1 MSLNRKDFLK
11 KAFKTGLL
19 LFGGSSLFE
28 VVAAGELVKQK
39 GPEAARSIQWAMLV
53 DIPRC
58 LEAGE
63 CVDCIAACDRAH
75 NVPHIANKKHEIK
88 WIWRETYENTF
99 PEQAYEYVEEDIRK
113 GEMIVL
119 CNHCGDPPCVRVCP
133 THATWRRKDGIVMM
147 DMHRCIGC
155 RYCMAACPY
164 GSRSFNWSDPRK
176 FIPEKAINPGYP
188 TRTKGVVEKC
198 SFCNERIDI
207 GLIPACVEACK
218 EKALVFGDI
227 NDPGSNVRKLLQKR
241 FAIRRKPSLGTE
253 PHVYYMI

>member
-1 MSLNRKDFLK
+1 
-11 KAFKTGLL
+11 
-19 LFGGSSLFE
+19 
-28 VVAAGELVKQK
+28 
-39 GPEAARSIQWAMLV
+39 
-53 DIPRC
+53 
-58 LEAGE
+58 
-63 CVDCIAACDRAH
+63 
-75 NVPHIANKKHEIK
+75 
-88 WIWRETYENTF
+88 
-99 PEQAYEYVEEDIRK
+99 
-113 GEMIVL
+113 MIVL